1 MLKTFVKPTIKG
13 QITIP
18 IKMRKELGVEEATI
32 LAVVLDGGK
41 IILNPVRINEE
52 PPRLY
57 SNNEIDEFLKL
68 DKISSTDAR
77 FLKKIL
83 KIK

>member
-1 MLKTFVKPTIKG
+1 MLKTFVRPTIKG

-18 IKMRKELGVEEATI
+18 VKMRKELGVEETTI

-52 PPRLY
+52 TPRLY
-57 SNNEIDEFLKL
+57 SNNEIDNFLKS
-68 DKISSTDAR
+68 DQISSTDSR
-77 FLKKIL
+77 FFKKLL
-83 KIK
+83 KIT